1 MVKRTSL
8 EVDEYLRVP
17 WQGSR
22 IAFVTAP
29 LGFGKT
35 EFVRRMLGGL
45 DYVELEATDGA
56 LAERFSPQ
64 ALAPYEAV
72 VVNDVH
78 AAQDAGIDIGP
89 ICREALERNADKRF
103 VFVSRA
109 PMPSWLLQSFARGE
123 VFLVT
128 RDDLWFTDTDIA
140 HALRDNGLPSLPN
153 VVEAVARASDRYAF
167 AVSLAIR
174 YLQMGVPADET
185 LTNVVYEQTMLY
197 FEDEFER
204 RFDEQTKRVSLTMAL
219 FDEVDDDLIRA
230 VLPAEDAKRL
240 REALLQETNFIEPG
254 DHGWHVT
261 SYLREFCNWEVRH
274 RRGEEAIEDVV
285 DRAIDYYEGLGDFAS
300 ALELCV
306 RGGYR
311 ERALAILEE
320 HARRSTDLGSYYDL
334 ERYYRELPDELVA
347 ASPAMMRS
355 LSLVDSLCMDITS
368 SERWYETLVRLAAD
382 GTVEEGVRQQAE
394 AAVAF
399 LDLALPHRRV
409 TDLVGAVSR
418 LARAEAVVGQGQV
431 PRLEVTGCMPSVI
444 NGLRDLSAWVR
455 DDVVTGAALDDL
467 VPRVLGA
474 GGVGIVDVALCE
486 SAFER
491 GEDVLGRALRVSAA
505 LPRIRREGSL
515 ACEFA
520 AMGVLARVRM
530 EEGKPAEA
538 LRLADGLRRR
548 LARMQGA
555 EVERI
560 LANLEALRCRI
571 WLRQGKAEHVAEWL
585 GANAPDTMG
594 RLYYL
599 DRYRYLTA
607 CLAYL
612 SRGQLDEALGLLSA
626 LDEYVESWDNT
637 LDRIGFATI
646 RAIVAWR
653 RHDVSWQT
661 QLASALELCWR
672 YGYVRPI
679 TQYGAAV
686 LPMLLEMQQAMGPE
700 AGEDRD
706 WAAWVGALVRAS
718 RTQASRYPDYLAE
731 TPGLADPL
739 TETET
744 QVLRLVCQGKSNAE
758 IGRLLGIKLPTV
770 KTHVSHIFAKLG
782 VSRRAQATERARRL
796 HLV

>member
-35 EFVRRMLGGL
+35 EFVRRMLVGQSF
-45 DYVELEATDGA
+45 VELEATDEG
-56 LAERFSPQ
+56 LGERLSPE
-64 ALAPYEAV
+64 ALAPYDAV
-72 VVNDVH
+72 VVDNVH
-78 AAQDAGIDIGP
+78 AAQDRGIDIGP
-89 ICREALERNADKRF
+89 ACRTAFRESPRKRF

-128 RDDLWFTDTDIA
+128 KDDLWFSDADIA
-140 HALRDNGLPSLPN
+140 HALRDNGLPSSPN
-153 VVEAVARASDRYAF
+153 VVEAVVGATQRYAF

-174 YLQMGVPADET
+174 YLQMGMSADET
-185 LTNVVYEQTMLY
+185 LAGIVSEQCMLY

-204 RFDEQTKRVSLTMAL
+204 RFDERTQRVSLVMAL
-219 FDEVDDDLIRA
+219 FDSVDDDLIQA
-230 VLPAEDAKRL
+230 VLSKEDAERL
-240 REALLQETNFIEPG
+240 REMLLRETNFIEPG
-254 DHGWHVT
+254 DRGWHVMPD
-261 SYLREFCNWEVRH
+261 LREFCNWELRH
-274 RRGEEAIEDVV
+274 KQGEEAIEDVV
-285 DRAIDYYEGLGDFAS
+285 DRAIDYYEGLDDYAS
-300 ALELCV
+300 ALELCA
-306 RGGYR
+306 RGGY
-311 ERALAILEE
+311 ERRARDILEE

-334 ERYYRELPDELVA
+334 ERYYRKLPDEMVA

-355 LSLVDSLCMDITS
+355 LSLVDSLCMDTAG
-368 SERWYETLVRLAAD
+368 SERWYEALVHLTAD
-382 GTVEEGVRQQAE
+382 GTAEEGVRQQAE

-409 TDLVGAVSR
+409 TDLVGAFSR
-418 LARAEAVVGQGQV
+418 LARVEAVVGQGQV
-431 PRLEVTGCMPSVI
+431 SRLEVTGCMPSVI
-444 NGLRDLSAWVR
+444 NGMRDLSAWVR
-455 DDVVTGAALDDL
+455 DDVATGAALGDL

-474 GGVGIVDVALCE
+474 GSVGIVDVALCE

-548 LARMQGA
+548 LARMRGA

-571 WLRQGKAEHVAEWL
+571 WLRQGKSEHVAEWL
-585 GANAPDTMG
+585 EANAPDSTG

-599 DRYRYLTA
+599 DRYVYVTA
-607 CLAYL
+607 CLAHL
-612 SRGQLDEALGLLSA
+612 SRGELDEALA
-626 LDEYVESWDNT
+626 LVGALEEYVVPRENV
-637 LDRIGFATI
+637 LDRIDLATI

-661 QLASALELCWR
+661 HLASALELCWR

-679 TQYGAAV
+679 AQYGAAV
-686 LPMLLEMQQAMGPE
+686 LPMLLEMQAMGPE

-706 WAAWVGALVRAS
+706 WAAWVGALVRVS

-731 TPGLADPL
+731 APGLAEPL
-739 TETET
+739 TETEE
-744 QVLRLVCQGKSNAE
+744 QVLRLLCQSKSNAE
-758 IGRLLGIKLPTV
+758 IGELLGIKLPTV
-770 KTHVSHIFAKLG
+770 KTHVSHILAKLG
-782 VSRRAQATERARRL
+782 VRRRMQAVEQARRL